1 MDAVTALSGSGPAFV
16 FMMIESLA
24 DGGVAAGLPR
34 EAALQLAAQTVYGSA
49 AMVMHAAGDGNLTHP
64 GILKDRVA
72 SPAGTTIAGGCGSK
86 SIACDRYQPS
96 GAHVSASCALQVPAA
111 APLAN
116 SAHLAAVYRVCCP
129 PCGSRQ
135 VVTLCA
141 VAGLSAAAR
150 HARPGAW
157 HRAHACR
164 HGCRRFTTS
173 PCQLCWMCIHVL
185 SLDPHQACFAWCLL
199 QASRCWSAL
208 G

>member
-72 SPAGTTIAGGCGSK
+72 SPAGTTIAGGCGS
-86 SIACDRYQPS
+86 IACDRYQQS

-111 APLAN
+111 APPAN
-116 SAHLAAVYRVCCP
+116 SAHLAAVHRY
-129 PCGSRQ
+129 
-135 VVTLCA
+135 
-141 VAGLSAAAR
+141 VARLAAA
-150 HARPGAW
+150 
-157 HRAHACR
+157 
-164 HGCRRFTTS
+164 TK
-173 PCQLCWMCIHVL
+173 L
-185 SLDPHQACFAWCLL
+185 
-199 QASRCWSAL
+199 
-208 G
+208 

>member
-86 SIACDRYQPS
+86 SIACDRYQQS
-96 GAHVSASCALQVPAA
+96 EAHVSA
-111 APLAN
+111 APCRCLRQHLPQN
-116 SAHLAAVYRVCCP
+116 SAHLAAVYRVCCLR
-129 PCGSRQ
+129 CGSHQ
-135 VVTLCA
+135 VVTA
-141 VAGLSAAAR
+141 VPGLPPAAR

-173 PCQLCWMCIHVL
+173 PFQLCWMCIHVL
-185 SLDPHQACFAWCLL
+185 SLDPHQV
-199 QASRCWSAL
+199 
-208 G
+208 